1 MFVGDY
7 MTRHPVMVAPNTSIV
22 ELQGIMAENNIRHV
36 PVVEKGKR
44 LVGLVTRQNLRISPT
59 ELSSLN
65 VWEITRFLSSLKVKD
80 VMIRGKDVI
89 TAVPDMPIEEAA
101 SILVMYHIGCL
112 PVVEEGIVVGIITES
127 DLLTQLTNLLGLQVP
142 GWRATVR
149 VPDRPGEFA
158 KITAAIA
165 SKGWGIDAA
174 GSLPTP
180 RKPGYWDV
188 VIKISAATRDELA
201 AVLRQIEGQE
211 LIDIRETGPCP

>member
-7 MTRHPVMVAPNTSIV
+7 MTRHPLTVTPDTSIV
-22 ELQGIMAENNIRHV
+22 EVQGMMAENNIRHV

-44 LVGLVTRQNLRISPT
+44 LVGLVTRQNLRLSPI

-65 VWEITRFLSSLKVKD
+65 VWEITRLLSGLKVKD
-80 VMIRGKDVI
+80 VMVRGKDVI
-89 TAVPDMPIEEAA
+89 TARPDTPIEEAA
-101 SILVMYHIGCL
+101 RILVTHRIGCL
-112 PVVEEGIVVGIITES
+112 PVLEEGILVGIITES

-142 GWRATVR
+142 GWRATIR
-149 VPDRPGEFA
+149 VPDRAGEFA
-158 KITAAIA
+158 KITAAVA

-188 VIKISAATRDELA
+188 VIKISAATRDELV
-201 AVLRQIEGQE
+201 AVLQQIEGQE
-211 LIDIRETGPCP
+211 LIDIRATGP

>member
-7 MTRHPVMVAPNTSIV
+7 MTRHPLTVTPDTSIV
-22 ELQGIMAENNIRHV
+22 EVQGMMAENNIRHV
-36 PVVEKGKR
+36 PVVERGTR
-44 LVGLVTRQNLRISPT
+44 LVGLVTRQNLRISPI

-65 VWEITRFLSSLKVKD
+65 VWEITRLLSGLKVKD
-80 VMIRGKDVI
+80 VMVRGKDVI
-89 TAVPDMPIEEAA
+89 TATPDTPIEEAA
-101 SILVMYHIGCL
+101 RILVTHRIGCL
-112 PVVEEGIVVGIITES
+112 PVLEEGIVVGIITES

-142 GWRATVR
+142 GWRATIR
-149 VPDRPGEFA
+149 VPNRAGEFA

-165 SKGWGIDAA
+165 SRGWGIDAA

-211 LIDIRETGPCP
+211 LVDIRATGP

>member
-7 MTRHPVMVAPNTSIV
+7 MTRHPLTVMPDTSIV
-22 ELQGIMAENNIRHV
+22 EVQSIMSENNVRHL

-44 LVGLVTRQNLRISPT
+44 LVGLVTRQNLRISPI

-65 VWEITRFLSSLKVKD
+65 VWEITRLLSGLKVKD
-80 VMIRGKDVI
+80 VMVRGKDVI
-89 TAVPDMPIEEAA
+89 TATPDTPIEEAA
-101 SILVMYHIGCL
+101 RILVTHRIGCL
-112 PVVEEGIVVGIITES
+112 PILEEGIVVGIITES

-149 VPDRPGEFA
+149 VPNRAGEFA
-158 KITAAIA
+158 KITAAVA

-174 GSLPTP
+174 GSLPAP

-188 VIKISAATRDELA
+188 VIKISAATRDELV
-201 AVLRQIEGQE
+201 AVLQQIEGQE
-211 LIDIRETGPCP
+211 LIDIRATGP

>member
-7 MTRHPVMVAPNTSIV
+7 MTRHPLTVTPDASIV
-22 ELQGIMAENNIRHV
+22 EVQGIMSENNVRHV
-36 PVVEKGKR
+36 PVVERGKR
-44 LVGLVTRQNLRISPT
+44 LVGLITRQNLRISPI

-65 VWEITRFLSSLKVKD
+65 VWEITRLLSGLKVKD
-80 VMIRGKDVI
+80 VMVRGKDVI
-89 TAVPDMPIEEAA
+89 TATPDTPIEEAA
-101 SILVMYHIGCL
+101 RVLVTHRIGCL
-112 PVVEEGIVVGIITES
+112 PVLEEGIVVGIITES

-142 GWRATVR
+142 GWRATMR
-149 VPDRPGEFA
+149 VPDRVGEFA

-188 VIKISAATRDELA
+188 VIKISAATRDELV
-201 AVLRQIEGQE
+201 AVLEQIKGQE
-211 LIDIRETGPCP
+211 LVDIRATGP

>member
-7 MTRHPVMVAPNTSIV
+7 MTRHPLVVMPDTSIV
-22 ELQGIMAENNIRHV
+22 EVQSIMSENNVRHI

-44 LVGLVTRQNLRISPT
+44 LVGLITRQNLRISPI

-65 VWEITRFLSSLKVKD
+65 VWEITRLLSGLKVKD
-80 VMIRGKDVI
+80 VMVRGKDVI
-89 TAVPDMPIEEAA
+89 TATPDMPIEEAA
-101 SILVMYHIGCL
+101 RVLVTHRIGCL
-112 PVVEEGIVVGIITES
+112 PILEEGIVVGIITES

-149 VPDRPGEFA
+149 VPDRAGEFA

-180 RKPGYWDV
+180 RRPGYWDV

-201 AVLRQIEGQE
+201 AVLQQIEGQK
-211 LIDIRETGPCP
+211 LIDIRETGP